1 MDEIDAC
8 TIALTSSPAG
18 CAFLAWAERV
28 GMSPADAADP
38 LMSFFLTG
46 RALDDVTVWRP
57 DQADE
62 MEKLLRE
69 GPRLRSFAS
78 AVLSQPDAAW
88 WFAPLDR
95 AFQLLSENPGT
106 AAVPESPVVPER
118 PPTEQ
123 ERYAQHPEW
132 GLYTS
137 TEIGGISSHLVSAQE
152 CVGGLGPLIFPYARY
167 ARYAVRVSAEARVS
181 EVDGPAA
188 WDRLCR
194 NYPALEQG
202 GLQGNLILPDFAAV
216 ARDWDAVHVTLGGL
230 LASAHVAFLGPEG
243 MTALQGWDAEQ
254 TVWLNSRF
262 DEVTR
267 LPDLPE
273 RIKTPAALR

>member
-1 MDEIDAC
+1 MDEIYAR

-18 CAFLAWAERV
+18 CAFLLWAERV

-46 RALDDVTVWRP
+46 RALDDVTVWRS

-62 MEKLLRE
+62 MQKLLRE

-78 AVLSQPDAAW
+78 AVLSHPDAAW

-106 AAVPESPVVPER
+106 AAVPVSPAVPER

-123 ERYAQHPEW
+123 ERYVQHPEW

-137 TEIGGISSHLVSAQE
+137 TEIDGISSHLVSAQE
-152 CVGGLGPLIFPYARY
+152 CVGALGPIRLPLIRYRLHTAADARIF
-167 ARYAVRVSAEARVS
+167 EI
-181 EVDGPAA
+181 DGPAA

-194 NYPALEQG
+194 KYPAFEQG
-202 GLQGNLILPDFAAV
+202 GLLGGLLVPDFAAV

-230 LASAHVAFLGPEG
+230 LTSAHVAILGPEG
-243 MTALQGWDAEQ
+243 QTALQGWEAEQ
-254 TVWLNSRF
+254 TVWLNWVF
-262 DEVTR
+262 DEATR
-267 LPDLPE
+267 LPDLVE
-273 RIKTPAALR
+273 RIKTPAVLR